1 MILKKSI
8 EAMNILSRTNGVVL
22 LLLVLLSLSAVC
34 SAQDKKKVSY
44 ALFLDNSGSMRK
56 QFDEVVAFGK
66 AVTRQVHE
74 RGPVSIFDFT
84 SQGRLQEARA
94 VVIQRLEGTQDE
106 RALEQAIDGLYVL
119 GGQTTLLDSIQAMAE
134 SFGPPTDE
142 ASAPERVIVLNTD
155 GEDRKSQIKPA
166 ALIEKLKASK
176 TKVYAIGMVQ
186 QLSSAS
192 KASDLLKNLT
202 KETGGRVVF
211 PKSGRDDLQHVLTE
225 LALPGQ

>member
-1 MILKKSI
+1 MP
-8 EAMNILSRTNGVVL
+8 
-22 LLLVLLSLSAVC
+22 AVC

-44 ALFLDNSGSMRK
+44 ALFLDNSGSIRT
-56 QFDEVVAFGK
+56 QFDQVLGFGK
-66 AVTRQVHE
+66 AVTQQVHE
-74 RGPVSIFDFT
+74 RGPVAIFDFT

-94 VVIQRLEGTQDE
+94 VVIQRVEGTQDE
-106 RALEQAIDGLYVL
+106 RVLEQTIDDLFVI
-119 GGQTTLLDSIQAMAE
+119 GGQTTLLDAIQTIAE

-142 ASAPERVIVLNTD
+142 ATAPERVIVLITD
-155 GEDRKSQIKPA
+155 GEDRKSQIKLA

-192 KASDLLKNLT
+192 KASDLLKKLT
-202 KETGGRVVF
+202 KETGGQAVF
-211 PKSGRDDLQHVLTE
+211 PKSGRDDLQHVLAE